1 MRGRRF
7 AALLLTAACLTA
19 SHSGSWNFSVHAA
32 GVQPEGEAPEAGQP
46 GTGTSKPGQS
56 GEDASGIEAPEA
68 GQPGTEDQAQT
79 EGWPTPPEVTGGR
92 AILMEANSGTILF
105 EKNSRQQGYPAS
117 ITKIATAIV
126 AIENGNFSDQ
136 VTFSHDA
143 VFKTEGSGIWRDV
156 DEVMTLEECMYAMML
171 ESANECAYAIAE
183 HVGGTYEEFV
193 GMMNAKAA
201 ELGCQGTNFNN
212 PHGLPD
218 EEHLTTCYD
227 MALISCYALQNDTF
241 RQIVGTVRYDIPPT
255 NKHEEITYLTNH
267 HKMMKQ
273 SESRYYEPCIGG
285 KTGYT
290 QVSGHTLVTFA
301 EKEGVTLVTVV
312 MQEDKT
318 SQYEDTRAL
327 LDWGFEHFYN
337 SSISRNIA
345 EEGQQTEGE
354 FLETGRFADLDQE
367 AVVTLPKGV
376 SFAETEQELAMTND
390 PQAAGILQFTYN
402 KKPVGAANILRTME
416 EIVPYPFQEA
426 PETPVLQEEAEQ
438 PEAGVN
444 SWLIVGIVLGVIL
457 LAGLGFGIY
466 LLKDNFHW
474 IRHRIMNRQR
484 GQIHRHIIGRKS
496 RRRRR

>member
-1 MRGRRF
+1 MRGRRV
-7 AALLLTAACLTA
+7 AALLLTVACLAA
-19 SHSGSWNFSVHAA
+19 SHSAGWNLKVRAA
-32 GVQPEGEAPEAGQP
+32 EVEPQGEASEGASEAGQ
-46 GTGTSKPGQS
+46 
-56 GEDASGIEAPEA
+56 
-68 GQPGTEDQAQT
+68 AQMD
-79 EGWPTPPEVTGGR
+79 GWPVPPELTGGR
-92 AILMEANSGTILF
+92 AILMEANSGTVLY
-105 EKNSRQQGYPAS
+105 EKNSHEQGYPAS

-126 AIENGNFSDQ
+126 AIENGNFSDK
-136 VTFSHDA
+136 VTFSSDA

-193 GMMNAKAA
+193 GMMNEKAA
-201 ELGCQGTNFNN
+201 ELGCQGTHFNN

-255 NKHEEITYLTNH
+255 NKHQEITYLTNH

-273 SESRYYEPCIGG
+273 SERAYYEPCIGG

-290 QVSGHTLVTFA
+290 LVSGHTLATFA
-301 EKEGVTLVTVV
+301 QKDGMTLVTVV

-327 LDWGFEHFYN
+327 LEWGFENFYN
-337 SSISRNIA
+337 SSISQNVAAA
-345 EEGQQTEGE
+345 ESGQAGGN
-354 FLETGRFADLDQE
+354 FLKAGKFAGLDQE

-376 SFAETEQELAMTND
+376 PFSETVHKLEESDQD
-390 PQAAGILQFTYN
+390 PQVAGILQFTYN
-402 KKPVGAANILRTME
+402 NREVGAANIIRTMNE
-416 EIVPYPFQEA
+416 VTPYPFQDAPEA
-426 PETPVLQEEAEQ
+426 PMPQETVEPKAS
-438 PEAGVN
+438 VN
-444 SWLIVGIVLGVIL
+444 PWLIGGIVLGVIA
-457 LAGLGFGIY
+457 LAALGFGIY
-466 LLKDNFHW
+466 KLKDNFYL
-474 IRHRIMNRQR
+474 IRYKIMNRR
-484 GQIHRHIIGRKS
+484 GSQIHRQIIGRKS